1 MIIYSFDQFLLVMDG
16 ICANNLFQA
25 SIFSKDYN
33 RKWIKRFFSSVLL
46 GFLSDLLMSERML
59 PTMLYLVY
67 HFVVGGAVVFN
78 LIGRLSESAL

>member
-1 MIIYSFDQFLLVMDG
+1 MVFVPIICFRLVSFLKTTIESGLNVF
-16 ICANNLFQA
+16 C
-25 SIFSKDYN
+25 
-33 RKWIKRFFSSVLL
+33 SSVLL